1 MLKEFMSRIRDQVS
15 SNIEK
20 YIGDSNFIE
29 GAMKYSALAES
40 KMFRAALVFASGDL
54 NNNISNK
61 SLISLSTSIELMHTY
76 SLIHDDLPSMDND
89 ELRRGQDLI
98 HDDLPSMDN
107 DELRRGQD
115 SSHVKFGEANAIL
128 VGDALQAL
136 SYEIISDD
144 EDLSSDEKVVAIKL
158 LASACGKN
166 GMVYGQF
173 LDIES
178 ESKSIDKQ
186 SIENIHALK
195 TGRLIECSVMYGQI
209 GNPEKNVKKVL
220 KSYAKKIG
228 LAFQIKDDI
237 LEVTSNKETL
247 GKNTNSD
254 QKNHKSTYANIL
266 GIDKAKEKTKSLSKD
281 AIGNLETLCSNKANM
296 LIELAKYIAYRE
308 K

>member
-1 MLKEFMSRIRDQVS
+1 MLKEFMSHIRDQVS

-20 YIGDSNFIE
+20 YIGNSNFIE
-29 GAMKYSALAES
+29 EAMKYSALAES
-40 KMFRAALVFASGDL
+40 KMFRAALVFASGGV

-61 SLISLSTSIELMHTY
+61 SLRNLSTSIELMHTY

-89 ELRRGQDLI
+89 ELRRGQD
-98 HDDLPSMDN
+98 
-107 DELRRGQD
+107 
-115 SSHVKFGEANAIL
+115 SSHIKFGEANAIL

-144 EDLSSDEKVVAIKL
+144 EDLSSNEKVFAIKL

-178 ESKSIDKQ
+178 ESKSLDKE

-195 TGRLIECSVMYGQI
+195 TGKLIECSVMFGQI
-209 GNPEKNVKKVL
+209 GNPKKNVKKVL
-220 KSYAKKIG
+220 KSYGKRIG
-228 LAFQIKDDI
+228 LAFQITDDI

-254 QKNHKSTYANIL
+254 QKNHKSTYASIL
-266 GIDKAKEKTKSLSKD
+266 GIDKAKEKTKSLSED
-281 AIGNLETLCSNKANM
+281 AIADLETLCSNKVNM

>member
-1 MLKEFMSRIRDQVS
+1 MLKEFMSHIRDQVS

-61 SLISLSTSIELMHTY
+61 SLINLSTSIELMHTY
-76 SLIHDDLPSMDND
+76 S
-89 ELRRGQDLI
+89 LI

-195 TGRLIECSVMYGQI
+195 TGKLIECSVMYGQI

-254 QKNHKSTYANIL
+254 QKNHKCTYASIL
-266 GIDKAKEKTKSLSKD
+266 GIDKAKEKTKSLSED
-281 AIGNLETLCSNKANM
+281 AIADLETLCSNKVNM

>member
-1 MLKEFMSRIRDQVS
+1 MLKEFMSHIRDQVS

-61 SLISLSTSIELMHTY
+61 SLINLSTSIELMHTY
-76 SLIHDDLPSMDND
+76 S
-89 ELRRGQDLI
+89 LI

-144 EDLSSDEKVVAIKL
+144 EDLSSDEKVIAIKL

-195 TGRLIECSVMYGQI
+195 TGKLIECSVMYGQI

-254 QKNHKSTYANIL
+254 QKNHKSTYASIL

-281 AIGNLETLCSNKANM
+281 AIADLETLCSNKVNM

>member
-20 YIGDSNFIE
+20 YIGNSNFIE
-29 GAMKYSALAES
+29 EAMKYSALAES
-40 KMFRAALVFASGDL
+40 KMFRAALVFASGEV

-61 SLISLSTSIELMHTY
+61 SLINLSTSIELMHTY
-76 SLIHDDLPSMDND
+76 S
-89 ELRRGQDLI
+89 LI

-178 ESKSIDKQ
+178 ESKFIDKQ

-195 TGRLIECSVMYGQI
+195 TGKLIECSVMYGQI
-209 GNPEKNVKKVL
+209 GNPEKNVKKAL

-266 GIDKAKEKTKSLSKD
+266 GIDKAKEKMKSLSED
-281 AIGNLETLCSNKANM
+281 AISDLETLCSNKFNM

>member
-61 SLISLSTSIELMHTY
+61 SLINLSTSIELMHTY
-76 SLIHDDLPSMDND
+76 S
-89 ELRRGQDLI
+89 LI

-266 GIDKAKEKTKSLSKD
+266 GIDKAKEKTKSLSED
-281 AIGNLETLCSNKANM
+281 AIVNLETLCSNKVNM

>member
-1 MLKEFMSRIRDQVS
+1 MLKEFMSHIRDQVS

-61 SLISLSTSIELMHTY
+61 SLINLSTSIELMHTY
-76 SLIHDDLPSMDND
+76 S
-89 ELRRGQDLI
+89 LI

-144 EDLSSDEKVVAIKL
+144 EDLSSDEKVIAIKL

-195 TGRLIECSVMYGQI
+195 TGKLIECSVMYGQI

-266 GIDKAKEKTKSLSKD
+266 GIDKAKEKTMSLCED
-281 AIGNLETLCSNKANM
+281 AIGNLETLCSNKVNM

>member
-1 MLKEFMSRIRDQVS
+1 MLKEFMSHIREQVS

-20 YIGDSNFIE
+20 YIGNSNFIE
-29 GAMKYSALAES
+29 EAMKYSALAES
-40 KMFRAALVFASGDL
+40 KMFRAALVFASGEV

-61 SLISLSTSIELMHTY
+61 SLRNLSTSIELMHTY

-89 ELRRGQDLI
+89 ELRRGQD
-98 HDDLPSMDN
+98 
-107 DELRRGQD
+107 
-115 SSHVKFGEANAIL
+115 SSHIKFGEANAIL

-144 EDLSSDEKVVAIKL
+144 EDLSSNEKVFAIKL

-178 ESKSIDKQ
+178 ESKSLDKE

-195 TGRLIECSVMYGQI
+195 TGKLIECSVMFGQI
-209 GNPEKNVKKVL
+209 GNPKKNVKKVL
-220 KSYAKKIG
+220 KSYGKRIG
-228 LAFQIKDDI
+228 LAFQITDDI

-254 QKNHKSTYANIL
+254 QKNHKSTYASIL
-266 GIDKAKEKTKSLSKD
+266 GLDKAKEKTKSLSKD
-281 AIGNLETLCSNKANM
+281 AIADLETLCSNKVNM

>member
-1 MLKEFMSRIRDQVS
+1 MLKEFMSHIRDQVS

-20 YIGDSNFIE
+20 YIGNSNFIE
-29 GAMKYSALAES
+29 EAMKYSALAES
-40 KMFRAALVFASGDL
+40 KMFRAALVFASGGV

-61 SLISLSTSIELMHTY
+61 SLRNLSTSIELMHTY

-89 ELRRGQDLI
+89 ELRRGQD
-98 HDDLPSMDN
+98 
-107 DELRRGQD
+107 
-115 SSHVKFGEANAIL
+115 SSHIKFGEANAIL

-144 EDLSSDEKVVAIKL
+144 EDLSSNEKVFAIKL

-178 ESKSIDKQ
+178 ESKSLDKE

-195 TGRLIECSVMYGQI
+195 TGKLIECSVMFGQI
-209 GNPEKNVKKVL
+209 GNPKKNVEKVL
-220 KSYAKKIG
+220 KSYGKRIG
-228 LAFQIKDDI
+228 LAFQITDDI

-254 QKNHKSTYANIL
+254 QKNHKSTYASIL
-266 GIDKAKEKTKSLSKD
+266 GLDKAKEKTKSLSED
-281 AIGNLETLCSNKANM
+281 AIADLETLCSNKVNM

>member
-1 MLKEFMSRIRDQVS
+1 MLKEFMSHIRDQVS

-20 YIGDSNFIE
+20 YIGNSNFIE
-29 GAMKYSALAES
+29 EAMKYSALAES
-40 KMFRAALVFASGDL
+40 KMFRAALVFASGEV

-61 SLISLSTSIELMHTY
+61 SLRNLSTSIELMHTY

-89 ELRRGQDLI
+89 ELRRGQD
-98 HDDLPSMDN
+98 
-107 DELRRGQD
+107 
-115 SSHVKFGEANAIL
+115 SSHIKFGEANAIL

-144 EDLSSDEKVVAIKL
+144 EDLSSNEKVFAIKL

-178 ESKSIDKQ
+178 ESKSLDKE

-195 TGRLIECSVMYGQI
+195 TGKLIECSVMFGQI
-209 GNPEKNVKKVL
+209 GNPKKNVKKVL
-220 KSYAKKIG
+220 KSYGKRIG
-228 LAFQIKDDI
+228 LAFQITDDI

-254 QKNHKSTYANIL
+254 QKNHKSTYASIL
-266 GIDKAKEKTKSLSKD
+266 GIDKAKEKTKSLSED
-281 AIGNLETLCSNKANM
+281 AIADLETLCSNKVNM

>member
-1 MLKEFMSRIRDQVS
+1 MLKEFMSHIRDQVS

-20 YIGDSNFIE
+20 YIGNSNFIE
-29 GAMKYSALAES
+29 EAMKYSALAES
-40 KMFRAALVFASGDL
+40 KMFRAALVFASGGV

-61 SLISLSTSIELMHTY
+61 SLRNLSTSIELMHTY

-89 ELRRGQDLI
+89 ELRRGQD
-98 HDDLPSMDN
+98 
-107 DELRRGQD
+107 
-115 SSHVKFGEANAIL
+115 SSHIKFGEANAIL

-144 EDLSSDEKVVAIKL
+144 EDLSSNEKVFAIKL

-178 ESKSIDKQ
+178 ESKSLDKE

-195 TGRLIECSVMYGQI
+195 TGKLIECSVMFGQI
-209 GNPEKNVKKVL
+209 GNPKKNVKKIL
-220 KSYAKKIG
+220 KSYGKRIG
-228 LAFQIKDDI
+228 LAFQITDDI

-254 QKNHKSTYANIL
+254 QKNHKSTYASIF

-281 AIGNLETLCSNKANM
+281 AIADLETLCSNKVNM

>member
-1 MLKEFMSRIRDQVS
+1 MLKEFMSHIRDQVS

-29 GAMKYSALAES
+29 VAMKYSALAES

-61 SLISLSTSIELMHTY
+61 SLINLSTSIELMHTY
-76 SLIHDDLPSMDND
+76 S
-89 ELRRGQDLI
+89 LI

-195 TGRLIECSVMYGQI
+195 TGKLIECSVMYGQI

-266 GIDKAKEKTKSLSKD
+266 GIDKAKEKTMSLCED
-281 AIGNLETLCSNKANM
+281 AIGNLETLCSNKVNM

>member
-1 MLKEFMSRIRDQVS
+1 MLKEFMSHIRDQVS

-20 YIGDSNFIE
+20 YIGNSNFIE
-29 GAMKYSALAES
+29 EAMKYSALAES
-40 KMFRAALVFASGDL
+40 KMFRAALVFASGGV

-61 SLISLSTSIELMHTY
+61 SLRNLSTSIELMHTY

-89 ELRRGQDLI
+89 ELRRGQD
-98 HDDLPSMDN
+98 
-107 DELRRGQD
+107 
-115 SSHVKFGEANAIL
+115 SSHIKFGEANAIL

-144 EDLSSDEKVVAIKL
+144 EDLSSNEKVFAIKL

-178 ESKSIDKQ
+178 ESKSLDKE

-195 TGRLIECSVMYGQI
+195 TGKLIECSVMFGQI
-209 GNPEKNVKKVL
+209 GNPKKNVKKIL
-220 KSYAKKIG
+220 KSYGKRIG
-228 LAFQIKDDI
+228 LAFQITDDI

-254 QKNHKSTYANIL
+254 QKNHKSTYASIL

-281 AIGNLETLCSNKANM
+281 AIADLETLCSNKVNM

>member
-1 MLKEFMSRIRDQVS
+1 MLKEFMSHIRDQVS

-20 YIGDSNFIE
+20 YIGNSNFIE
-29 GAMKYSALAES
+29 EAMKYSALAES
-40 KMFRAALVFASGDL
+40 KMFRAALVFASGEV

-61 SLISLSTSIELMHTY
+61 SLRNLSTSIELMHTY

-89 ELRRGQDLI
+89 ELRRGQD
-98 HDDLPSMDN
+98 
-107 DELRRGQD
+107 
-115 SSHVKFGEANAIL
+115 SSHIKFGEANAIL

-144 EDLSSDEKVVAIKL
+144 EDLSSNEKVFAIKL

-178 ESKSIDKQ
+178 ESKSLDKE

-195 TGRLIECSVMYGQI
+195 TGKLIECSVMFGQI
-209 GNPEKNVKKVL
+209 GNPKKNIKKVL
-220 KSYAKKIG
+220 KSYGKRIG
-228 LAFQIKDDI
+228 LAFQITDDI

-254 QKNHKSTYANIL
+254 QKNHKSTYASIL
-266 GIDKAKEKTKSLSKD
+266 GIDKAKEKTKSLSED
-281 AIGNLETLCSNKANM
+281 AIADLETLCSNKVNM

>member
-1 MLKEFMSRIRDQVS
+1 MLKEFMSHIRDQVS

-61 SLISLSTSIELMHTY
+61 SLINLSTSIELMHTY
-76 SLIHDDLPSMDND
+76 S
-89 ELRRGQDLI
+89 LI

-144 EDLSSDEKVVAIKL
+144 EDLSSDEKVIAIKL

-195 TGRLIECSVMYGQI
+195 TGKLIECSVMYGQI

-220 KSYAKKIG
+220 KSYGKRIG
-228 LAFQIKDDI
+228 LAFQITDDI

-266 GIDKAKEKTKSLSKD
+266 GIDKAKEKTMSLCED
-281 AIGNLETLCSNKANM
+281 AIGNLETLCSNKVNM